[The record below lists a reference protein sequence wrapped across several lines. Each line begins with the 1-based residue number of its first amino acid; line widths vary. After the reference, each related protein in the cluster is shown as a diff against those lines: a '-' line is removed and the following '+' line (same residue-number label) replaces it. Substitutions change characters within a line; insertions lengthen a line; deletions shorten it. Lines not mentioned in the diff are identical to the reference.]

1 MLIHK
6 HRMSITPSSGDGSAN
21 TLKFSGGLLTQIY
34 TKATTATTIYDVAL
48 VDEDG
53 DSIFE
58 LDAIE
63 GETEE
68 HSVYLPMRGIYTVQ
82 VNDSTVDEA
91 IVVKLLVEE

>member
-21 TLKFSGGLLTQIY
+21 TLKFSGGLLTQLF
-34 TKATTATTIYDVAL
+34 TQAKTSTTIYDVAL
-48 VDEDG
+48 VDEDN
-53 DSIFE
+53 DTIFE
-58 LDAIE
+58 IEAIE
-63 GETEE
+63 GGTEE
-68 HSVYLPMRGIYTVQ
+68 HSVYLPFRGIYTVQ

>member
-6 HRMSITPSSGDGSAN
+6 HRMSIIPSSGDGSAN

-34 TKATTATTIYDVAL
+34 TKATTSTTIYDVAL
-48 VDEDG
+48 VDEDN
-53 DSIFE
+53 DTVFE
-58 LDAIE
+58 LNAIE

-68 HSVYLPMRGIYTVQ
+68 HSVYLPLRGMYTVE

-91 IVVKLLVEE
+91 IVVKLMVEE

>member
-34 TKATTATTIYDVAL
+34 TKSTTPTTIYDVAL
-48 VDEDG
+48 VDEDN
-53 DSIFE
+53 DTIFE
-58 LDAIE
+58 IDAIE

-68 HSVYLPMRGIYTVQ
+68 HSVYLPFRGIYTVQ
-82 VNDSTVDEA
+82 VNDSTADEA
-91 IVVKLLVEE
+91 IVVKLMVEE